1 MVSGPAG
8 MALEVE
14 ADVVDI
20 DSTTTIGQSVL
31 TINDPDASAFSI
43 TFDGGLPGAP
53 DETNDKNPTTFG
65 RVRGNLEIGFWIQ
78 ISPLLGHRWQPR
90 TAG

>member
-1 MVSGPAG
+1 MVSGRAG
-8 MALEVE
+8 MGLEVS
-14 ADVVDI
+14 ADLVDI

-53 DETNDKNPTTFG
+53 DQAPGFFDAAALAALGIN
-65 RVRGNLEIGFWIQ
+65 VGNTL
-78 ISPLLGHRWQPR
+78 
-90 TAG
+90 